1 MKSTKQNVIAQVQ
14 SSVSSIFSKEDVLFL
29 INSIEEASSNKV
41 TAQDIERAIDKT
53 ISWLE
58 NNEREFLDLDSAELE
73 MRSKKIDFN
82 KEILVNLQQY
92 HPSQVYSNGYYPRV
106 LINHKNKTVEI
117 EVKESWLLK
126 DKTSTI
132 K

>member
-1 MKSTKQNVIAQVQ
+1 MKCTKQNVIAQVQ

-29 INSIEEASSNKV
+29 INSIEETSSNKV

-73 MRSKKIDFN
+73 MDYNNTVSCVGVRINEDSIREALENNFGDFGQ
-82 KEILVNLQQY
+82 EEVDADEQEL
-92 HPSQVYSNGYYPRV
+92 
-106 LINHKNKTVEI
+106 VEI
-117 EVKESWLLK
+117 KRIEE
-126 DKTSTI
+126 DNN
-132 K
+132 